1 MKKVSVI
8 CMSGLD
14 NFIDNI
20 IDGLS
25 DGYMVRKF
33 IVKTEQDIYNAID
46 WGQIIFL
53 EWANQSAVIATN
65 YERIKDKK
73 VVLRL
78 HRYEA
83 FTDFPKQIN
92 WSVVDRLIFVASHI
106 REILDELSPGIVEK
120 VKSEVIYNGVDVEKI
135 KSLNI
140 STGYNIA
147 IVALINYKKNPPM
160 VLQIMKKLVD
170 IDKKY
175 MLHWAGAFQDSHY
188 QTYLD
193 YMIKEMKLENN
204 IKFYGWVEEMDEF
217 WKNKNYLL
225 SASIHEGHPYNV
237 MEAMIRGIKPIIHNF
252 RGAKKLYPKHTI
264 FNTIEGAVNIITN
277 ENYYSNAYRNWVIDR
292 KWTLEN
298 QLENIKKV
306 IEGI

>member
-298 QLENIKKV
+298 QLANIKKV
-306 IEGI
+306 IEAI